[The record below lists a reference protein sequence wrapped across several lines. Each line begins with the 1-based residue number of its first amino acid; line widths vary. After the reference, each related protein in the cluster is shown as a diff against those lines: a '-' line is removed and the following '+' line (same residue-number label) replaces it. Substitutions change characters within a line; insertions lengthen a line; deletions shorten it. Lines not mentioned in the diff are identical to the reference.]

1 MLQWMFLCINDLP
14 TDLQV
19 NADLISTDRSQ
30 DPEKWLGY
38 SGNTDGQNS

>member
-1 MLQWMFLCINDLP
+1 MFLCINNLP
-14 TDLQV
+14 TDLKV
-19 NADLISTDRSQ
+19 NADLISSTDRSR